1 MAVAVVL
8 ISLAAIIFNKKLHK
22 NMTICNISPSDRRHQ
37 VSVVGNDLV
46 RHYGKK
52 ENYSVQEVKNANRRQ
67 GINVDVACWSHA
79 VFNTHTDFD
88 QYHETLGETCDYAS
102 MKSDMLSSVS
112 SSSNTTDISWFDI
125 DLSWLSFPDI
135 DFSFFDF

>member
-1 MAVAVVL
+1 
-8 ISLAAIIFNKKLHK
+8 
-22 NMTICNISPSDRRHQ
+22 MTTCNIRPSDRRHQ

-67 GINVDVACWSHA
+67 AINVDFGCWSHA
-79 VFNTHTDFD
+79 VFNTRPDFD
-88 QYHETLGETCDYAS
+88 QYHETLGESCDYAS

-112 SSSNTTDISWFDI
+112 NVDAAADTSLFDF

>member
-1 MAVAVVL
+1 
-8 ISLAAIIFNKKLHK
+8 
-22 NMTICNISPSDRRHQ
+22 MTTCNINPSERRHQ

-67 GINVDVACWSHA
+67 GINVDVVCWSHA

-88 QYHETLGETCDYAS
+88 QYHETLGESCDYAS

-112 SSSNTTDISWFDI
+112 NVGDAADTSMFDF
-125 DLSWLSFPDI
+125 DMSWLSFPDI

>member
-1 MAVAVVL
+1 MALAIVL
-8 ISLAAIIFNKKLHK
+8 VQHTHHFNDKLHI
-22 NMTICNISPSDRRHQ
+22 NMSTCNISPSDRRHQ
-37 VSVVGNDLV
+37 VSAVGNDLV

-67 GINVDVACWSHA
+67 GINVDVVCWSYA
-79 VFNTHTDFD
+79 VFNTRLDFD
-88 QYHETLGETCDYAS
+88 QYHETIGESCDYVS

-112 SSSNTTDISWFDI
+112 NVGDAADTSMFDF
-125 DLSWLSFPDI
+125 DMSWLSFPDI

>member
-1 MAVAVVL
+1 M
-8 ISLAAIIFNKKLHK
+8 S
-22 NMTICNISPSDRRHQ
+22 TCNISPSDRRHQ

-67 GINVDVACWSHA
+67 AINVDVVCWSFA
-79 VFNTHTDFD
+79 VFNTRADFD
-88 QYHETLGETCDYAS
+88 QYHETIGESCDYAS

-112 SSSNTTDISWFDI
+112 NVGDAADTSMFDF